1 MFQEFKETFNYL
13 PLICKYCKL
22 HKQQIFKCNNSLK
35 KLEEWFSTFLSFNSF
50 ETQKNRETQIND
62 LFWRFTPK
70 VTRFPTIWSN
80 IFLMPRKPR
89 YWRSASI
96 LCNTYKAVKP
106 DSQFFFPAS
115 MNCTKWLKHSISDP
129 KMSWLHVD

>member
-1 MFQEFKETFNYL
+1 MFQEFKETLNIVCCRNSNFSNATIHSKIGRMIFSIFEFL
-13 PLICKYCKL
+13 LIL
-22 HKQQIFKCNNSLK
+22 LRF
-35 KLEEWFSTFLSFNSF
+35 
-50 ETQKNRETQIND
+50 KNRETQIND